1 MILAASEVKL
11 VLLIRRSWVIRD
23 YGVHLWH
30 LMVVCVHLVTRVVLT
45 MGLVRPTRFIT
56 VLGMFAAHRSSKSWW
71 VVGFTVACWMIPD
84 RIARVL

>member
-11 VLLIRRSWVIRD
+11 VLLIRRSWVIRN

-30 LMVVCVHLVTRVVLT
+30 LMVVCVHLVTGVVLT
-45 MGLVRPTRFIT
+45 MGLVWPRFIT
-56 VLGMFAAHRSSKSWW
+56 VLGMFAAHRSPKSWW

>member
-1 MILAASEVKL
+1 MVLAASEVKL
-11 VLLIRRSWVIRD
+11 VLLIRRSWIIRN

-30 LMVVCVHLVTRVVLT
+30 LMVICVHLVTGVVLT

-56 VLGMFAAHRSSKSWW
+56 VLGMFAAPKSWW